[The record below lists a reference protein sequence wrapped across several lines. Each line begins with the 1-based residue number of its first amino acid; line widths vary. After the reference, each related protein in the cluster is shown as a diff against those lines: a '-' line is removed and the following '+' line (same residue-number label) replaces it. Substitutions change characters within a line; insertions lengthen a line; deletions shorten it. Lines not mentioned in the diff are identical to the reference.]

1 MARNHRSH
9 YFGGDEKAR
18 IEIIPMIDVMMF
30 LLVFFVL
37 IMTEMIQGAG
47 IKLDL
52 PQSST
57 AQNME
62 TVKITVGV
70 TQDGKLL
77 LEGKAIE
84 EPLLTAKLREL
95 LQTKKVD
102 VVIAGEKATRYQ
114 DIVKVMD
121 LCRATGIVAI
131 GLATQ
136 TG

>member
-9 YFGGDEKAR
+9 YFGGDEKPR

-57 AQNME
+57 AQHLE
-62 TVKITVGV
+62 TVKVTVGV

-77 LEGKAIE
+77 LEGRPVE
-84 EPLLTAKLREL
+84 EANLTAKLQEL

-102 VVIAGEKATRYQ
+102 VVIAGEKTTRYQ

-136 TG
+136 TS